1 MIPILYSSSSVTE
14 GSVPT
19 SYGIGALT
27 DCIRCEASEE
37 RNGKYELYLEYGAQ
51 GIHAEDI
58 TVNNIIKAKPNF
70 TDSPQ
75 LFRIYKVSKTIN
87 GVFSVYAQHISYDL
101 SGKVATSGDAGSC
114 AAACTLLENN
124 FAGDF
129 SITTDKV
136 VSAHFEITEPSS
148 VRSWFGGKSGSILDI
163 FGPGEWYYNN
173 YSCQFLSNRGID
185 RGVQLRYGKNLTQLS
200 QDIDMSNLVTGV
212 VPYGIN
218 PDTDIAITGS
228 KISTGLV
235 LDTERDVAVNFTDDI
250 AWDSATPVLTQLATL
265 GANYV
270 SQYTSS
276 LTSITNN
283 IKLDFVQLSN
293 LEERVDLC
301 DTVHI
306 YFEAL
311 GISASAKCIATT
323 WDVLKDR
330 YSSCTFGNPKQSI
343 ADTINNQ
350 QLQINSTP
358 TVTDVSN
365 IASKASNL
373 ITGNLGGYV
382 VLHDS
387 DGDGKPDE
395 ILVMDAPTI
404 NSAVKIWRWNKNGLG
419 YSSTGYTGTFGTAI
433 TSQGEISADFLKIG
447 VIEDALGHSQI
458 DMTNGEAK
466 LYELNAIKA
475 FNLLTQGDEDVRST
489 FEALQFAT
497 QLVLSPDD
505 AVGDPFITLYAYKR
519 IADAVARL
527 VLSTDGVTENVN
539 LYADA
544 TGGHLMLRNASGKAG
559 IQFFTDATY
568 GGNWYLYDTTGAE
581 RFHAFVGSQNN
592 DGLLDVFDGNNNVT
606 ISLVGHRGQIECKR
620 IKPYNTNYE
629 INGSGQL
636 TVDPNN
642 VFMQRM
648 GNVVYCAITF
658 NGNGTSIAGGTNGFT
673 GTLSDDDLPYIQCNL
688 VSYYSGSA
696 FILNIGTN
704 GSMTVRNVG
713 SARTISSTDKLTFCG
728 SFIVN

>member
-14 GSVPT
+14 GTVPT

-27 DCIRCEASEE
+27 DCIRCEVSEE

-58 TVNNIIKAKPNF
+58 TVNSIIKAKPNF

-75 LFRIYKVSKTIN
+75 LFRVYKVSKAMN

-101 SGKVATSGDAGSC
+101 SGKVATSGEAGSC

-124 FAGDF
+124 FGGDF

-148 VRSWFGGKSGSILDI
+148 VRSWFGGKSGSILDV

-185 RGVQLRYGKNLTQLS
+185 RGVQIRYGKNLTQLS

-218 PDTDIAITGS
+218 PDTDIAITGT

-250 AWDSATPVLTQLATL
+250 VWDSATPVLTQLATL

-382 VLHDS
+382 VLHDN

-395 ILVMDAPTI
+395 ILIMDAPTI
-404 NSAVKIWRWNKNGLG
+404 QSAVKVWRWNNNGLG
-419 YSSTGYTGTFGTAI
+419 YSSTGYVGPYGTAI
-433 TSQGEISADFLKIG
+433 TSNGEISADFLKIG
-447 VIEDALGHSQI
+447 VIEDAQGNSQI

-489 FEALQFAT
+489 FNALQYAT
-497 QLVLSPDD
+497 ELVLSPDD
-505 AVGDPFITLYAYKR
+505 AENDAFIKIKSFKRPGQKYSELLMNNDGSTDSVVIEANDIGGSITLKNE
-519 IADAVARL
+519 
-527 VLSTDGVTENVN
+527 SGV
-539 LYADA
+539 
-544 TGGHLMLRNASGKAG
+544 SQ
-559 IQFFTDATY
+559 IQFFANSTY
-568 GGNWYLYDTTGAE
+568 GGNWYLNNTSGQH
-581 RFHAFVGSQNN
+581 RFHAFVGSTN
-592 DGLLDVFDGNNNVT
+592 DDGIVDVFDGSGNVT
-606 ISLVGHRGQIECKR
+606 VSLVGKDGVIECGAV
-620 IKPYNTNYE
+620 KPRNQ
-629 INGSGQL
+629 IVSL
-636 TVDPNN
+636 W
-642 VFMQRM
+642 
-648 GNVVYCAITF
+648 
-658 NGNGTSIAGGTNGFT
+658 T
-673 GTLSDDDLPYIQCNL
+673 GTLDGTAGNDEVMVPYGPYSAYLVKWRTSTNGYYQTMLIPRIDLQDNIQDTYQFNTE
-688 VSYYSGSA
+688 SQYYTFYADYVDNTAYFTFRGRSSGSTA
-696 FILNIGTN
+696 HICAIYG
-704 GSMTVRNVG
+704 
-713 SARTISSTDKLTFCG
+713 IY
-728 SFIVN
+728 